1 MKRLSTLL
9 VSTFLAF
16 CSQSAMAGSWG
27 PTFSIELRGDGLAKP
42 LEITEPS
49 ILEKLSFWVGPGT
62 NMTDFMR
69 PDGSEKSIVN
79 WDTGVVTERPAG
91 LQRVEVKFRVGP
103 SPESTAAFFVLY
115 EMELGSSTGYI
126 YHPITNSAIVAHVGE
141 GAWRYASD
149 RWNEMIRPIFDK
161 HMIAGAKG
169 EFSCQL
175 QAFDPDAPGITVER
189 SCWPDSR
196 EPSIRLAS
204 P

>member
-9 VSTFLAF
+9 GAMFLAF

-42 LEITEPS
+42 LEITDPS

-79 WDTGVVTERPAG
+79 WDAGVVTDRPAG
-91 LQRVEVKFRVGP
+91 LQRVEVKFRVGW
-103 SPESTAAFFVLY
+103 SSESTAAFFVLY
-115 EMELGSSTGYI
+115 EMELGGSTGYI
-126 YHPITNSAIVAHVGE
+126 YHPITNAIVAHVGE

-149 RWNEMIRPIFDK
+149 RWNEMIGPIIDK

-169 EFSCQL
+169 EFSCQV
-175 QAFDPDAPGITVER
+175 QGFGPDER

-204 P
+204 PGGP